1 MDQDLLHSRDRPES
15 KASACPVFRGFQS
28 KVEGVGQRQ
37 LINKSVNEEDN
48 FREQITYDIIK
59 QDVMIEKNWRAGVV
73 REGFPGPLNLKGEF
87 GIQRR
92 DKPCKDLKAKH
103 SIN

>member
-28 KVEGVGQRQ
+28 KVEGAGQRQ

-48 FREQITYDIIK
+48 FREQIIDAIIK
-59 QDVMIEKNWRAGVV
+59 AGCYD
-73 REGFPGPLNLKGEF
+73 REELESRGC
-87 GIQRR
+87 QRR
-92 DKPCKDLKAKH
+92 LLWAFAFER
-103 SIN
+103 